1 MKNFEKILF
10 KKKSFGF
17 YIWEKTDYFKIYFKE
32 EINFNTFRGGILIKK
47 ILFNYVMII
56 PNKNNLYFINLIDEM
71 WI

>member
-32 EINFNTFRGGILIKK
+32 EIKFNTFRGGILIKK

-56 PNKNNLYFINLIDEM
+56 PNKNNLYVINLIDEM